1 MANVIEATYDGR
13 VFCPDEP
20 LDIAPNTRVRI
31 AIEAVTANGEEPP
44 SVLDVALSL
53 NLDGPPDW
61 ATNIDRYLY
70 GDLGQDA
77 AEQKD
82 RAE

>member
-1 MANVIEATYDGR
+1 MANVIEATFDGK

-20 LDIAPNTRVRI
+20 LELEPNTRVRI
-31 AIEAVTANGEEPP
+31 VIEAVLPNGQEPP

-70 GDLGQDA
+70 GDLGVDPADA
-77 AEQKD
+77 EKD
-82 RAE
+82 AR